1 MLENIV
7 YNELAYRG
15 YDVAIGKTY
24 KDEIDF
30 VAMRDGIIIPQAI
43 EEAILIDGDLL

>member
-7 YNELAYRG
+7 YNELTYCG

-24 KDEIDF
+24 KGEIDF
-30 VAMRDGIIIPQAI
+30 VAMRDGIIIPQGIA
-43 EEAILIDGDLL
+43 EAILIEADLF